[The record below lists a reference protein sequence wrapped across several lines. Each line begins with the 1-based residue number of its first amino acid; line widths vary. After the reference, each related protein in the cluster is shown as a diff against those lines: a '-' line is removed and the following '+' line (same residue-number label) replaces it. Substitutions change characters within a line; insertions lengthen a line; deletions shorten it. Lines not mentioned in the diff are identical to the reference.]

1 METKENSQW
10 DGVQLIVN
18 CSPYLVKIFSPAL
31 WVNTFAQIPFERSGA
46 FKTSVLDCPGA
57 FKTSE
62 YVDVGLSW
70 TGCIGSP
77 CRWTD
82 CDLCSHWPV
91 VMWVSVGLAV

>member
-46 FKTSVLDCPGA
+46 FKTSVLIA
-57 FKTSE
+57 LE
-62 YVDVGLSW
+62 LSKRVNLW
-70 TGCIGSP
+70 
-77 CRWTD
+77 
-82 CDLCSHWPV
+82 
-91 VMWVSVGLAV
+91 MWVSVGLAV